1 MKINKIFIGGLAVLS
16 LTACNDFLDVDPASN
31 AVSKELVY
39 NSASEVDKALNGVYA
54 SLLSS
59 ETFGKNLYTTFQL
72 NSDVDFVTKTQETAA
87 GNLPQR
93 FDTRADAGNVNK
105 LWNNLYAGVET
116 CNEFINGLEDSKIY
130 AQNMKS
136 VIEGGENGGATTT
149 TEVPDVTDLT
159 QKMGEAKVIRAMF
172 YNDLVDLWGD
182 VPFTFTPTSEKKD
195 YVTPIVSRDEI
206 RTKLI
211 EDLREAAPKMS
222 YARKLDNTIEHVS
235 KEACWAMI
243 ARLALSAGGYSLRPD
258 KQDAT
263 NHGVMQ
269 RPENYKEFYTIAR
282 NYADSVIKS
291 NTHHLTKSYRNVF
304 IDECNFVVDNSDDP
318 IFEIPFTKENSGS
331 IGYIQ
336 GPAASLSSGYSIA
349 PNVWGETK
357 GSAQVSAFYGYSF
370 NEKDLRRDYVIGMW
384 SYSNQGDTLCVPAI
398 RADYTLYN
406 NKWSKLW
413 SNSGNFTNYSGGNTG
428 INYPYLRYAD
438 VLLMFAEA
446 DNELNDGPTDAA
458 KEALKT
464 VRRRAFESTDWSK
477 EVDAYVD
484 SVSQAGVGER
494 YNTAKKAFLR
504 AVLNERKWE
513 FAGENMRWKDL
524 VRNNMYSEVLYYTFL
539 RYYGVGENAG
549 GTSQYLD
556 AVEMYDFGVE
566 AGRYNDLPVDLY
578 YRRIANPKNTSIFPN
593 TAMEILEIANPYNTL
608 ERKPIDPE
616 DITNDEYKWQKK
628 ENNFG
633 WWSEGDGT
641 PTNQCLYSLY
651 GFMRGDAQGQPAL
664 VQNNGQLSPIGSA
677 NAEMTSDKLPVVR
690 YILPIPNA
698 AIQRSGGTYKNYY
711 GYAN

>member
-1 MKINKIFIGGLAVLS
+1 MKLKYILMAGMACAAFAS
-16 LTACNDFLDVDPASN
+16 CNDYLDVDTP
-31 AVSKELVY
+31 SKY
-39 NSASEVDKALNGVYA
+39 DDKYVFGTETEINRALNGVYA
-54 SLLSS
+54 QLLNGNVYG
-59 ETFGKNLYTTFQL
+59 EKYLQDFCL
-72 NSDVDFVTKTQETAA
+72 NSDVDFATYSTENATS
-87 GNLPQR
+87 GNFRR
-93 FDTRADAGNVNK
+93 FDCTSDAGQLK
-105 LWNNLYAGVET
+105 KTWDQAYMGIEYANN
-116 CNEFINGLEDSKIY
+116 FIYQLENSDIY
-130 AQNMKS
+130 KKGDNANLDQM
-136 VIEGGENGGATTT
+136 
-149 TEVPDVTDLT
+149 L
-159 QKMGEAKVIRAMF
+159 GEAKVIRAIF

-206 RTKLI
+206 RAQLI
-211 EDLREAAPKMS
+211 DDLRSIAPKMS

-243 ARLALSAGGYSLRPD
+243 ARLALSAGGYSLRPNKD
-258 KQDAT
+258 DAT
-263 NHGVMQ
+263 SHGTML
-269 RPENYKEFYTIAR
+269 RPENYKDFYTIAR
-282 NYADSVIKS
+282 NYADSVILS
-291 NTHHLTKSYRNVF
+291 NTHSLTKSYRNVF

-318 IFEIPFTKENSGS
+318 ILEIPFARNNSGS

-336 GPAASLSSGYSIA
+336 GPAASLSSGESIA

-357 GSAQVSAFYGYSF
+357 GGAQISAFYGYSF
-370 NEKDLRRDYVIGMW
+370 DQKDLRRDYIVGMW
-384 SYSNQGDTLCVPAI
+384 SYSNQGDTICVPAI

-413 SNSGNFTNYSGGNTG
+413 SNSGNFASNSQGSTG
-428 INYPYLRYAD
+428 INYPYLRYTD

-446 DNELNDGPTDAA
+446 ENELNDGPTADA
-458 KEALKT
+458 KEALKK
-464 VRRRAFESTDWSK
+464 VRRRAFESSDWAEK
-477 EVDAYVD
+477 VDAYVD

-539 RYYGVGENAG
+539 RYYAVGENAG

-556 AVEMYDFGVE
+556 DVEMYDFGE
-566 AGRYNDLPVDLY
+566 ENGKYGNGLPVDMY
-578 YRRIANPKNTSIFPN
+578 YRRIANPKNVSIFPN
-593 TAMEILEIANPYNTL
+593 TAMEILEIANPYNNL
-608 ERKPIDPE
+608 EVKPSDPA
-616 DITNDEYKWQKK
+616 DIKDDQYKWKKK
-628 ENNFG
+628 ENNFA
-633 WWSEGDGT
+633 WWNEGAGT

-664 VQNNGQLSPIGSA
+664 VQNNGELSPIGSSSA
-677 NAEMTSDKLPVVR
+677 DMTADKLPVVR
-690 YILPIPNA
+690 YILPYPNA